1 MQNSYIP
8 NIDISSLISSD
19 FNDDSY
25 KNVAKEI
32 KKASE
37 EIGFFTVTGHG
48 ISNAKIDKLLSTCR
62 HFFHSPDKEK
72 LKIAPKKWNPNTN
85 TVYRG
90 YFPSSVN
97 GKEGLDI
104 GDPQLSDDMKDL
116 LVKEKFEV
124 NHDMSYL
131 NPEWQIVID
140 DYYNSI
146 FELGMRLFKSIISVY
161 SSNLDLADKAFIRPK
176 TLSTLRFNFY
186 PKQEKPVEISEQ
198 DGVALGCE
206 THVDSG
212 IMTILYQDK
221 KGGLQVQNR
230 HTLEWHEVPH
240 DPNAVSRSL
249 LTLVVPVAAPMSTAV
264 AAPNAFTVVAFV
276 FNKLNVV
283 WFVVISPPS
292 TFKSR
297 STSKL
302 LLILVVPVDAPMSIA
317 VALPPKLIVVAVSS
331 NNAIVVLAAS
341 MHPPW

>member
-8 NIDISSLISSD
+8 NIDISSLLSSD

-48 ISNAKIDKLLSTCR
+48 ISNTKIDKLLSTCR

-72 LKIAPKKWNPNTN
+72 LKIAPKKWNPNTD

-104 GDPQLSDDMKDL
+104 GDLKVTKKYSA
-116 LVKEKFEV
+116 
-124 NHDMSYL
+124 NL
-131 NPEWQIVID
+131 NNQYIEFLNLGLCFNK
-140 DYYNSI
+140 NSI
-146 FELGMRLFKSIISVY
+146 NILNKYFDNIYRLSETLFKSVIKLNKKNPDIS
-161 SSNLDLADKAFIRPK
+161 SAAFSRLK
-176 TLSTLRFNFY
+176 TLSTLRFNYY
-186 PKQEKPVEISEQ
+186 PNQTKPIEISKQ

-212 IMTILYQDK
+212 IFTVLYQDR

-230 HTLEWHEVPH
+230 KNKKWYDVPF
-240 DPNAVSRSL
+240 NKKA
-249 LTLVVPVAAPMSTAV
+249 LVVNTGRALEFLSKGKFKATNHRVLW
-264 AAPNAFTVVAFV
+264 
-276 FNKLNVV
+276 NKSKRLSVPFFFEPSYDFKMNQSFLNG
-283 WFVVISPPS
+283 SK
-292 TFKSR
+292 FK
-297 STSKL
+297 
-302 LLILVVPVDAPMSIA
+302 
-317 VALPPKLIVVAVSS
+317 
-331 NNAIVVLAAS
+331 NNGPIYEKFLNKS
-341 MHPPW
+341 LKKFIEYQR